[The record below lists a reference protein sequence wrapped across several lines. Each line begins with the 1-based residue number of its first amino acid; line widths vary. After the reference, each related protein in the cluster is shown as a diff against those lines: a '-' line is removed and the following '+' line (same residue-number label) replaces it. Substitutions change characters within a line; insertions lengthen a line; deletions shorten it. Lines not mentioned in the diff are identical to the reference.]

1 MKLKKKIKKLKKR
14 VEKLEKSKPEIKP
27 IGFDYLYN
35 HHDDND
41 YD

>member
-14 VEKLEKSKPEIKP
+14 LEKLEKSKPEIKQ

-35 HHDDND
+35 YHDDND